1 FEQNLLNRERIKLSE
16 LNRGRNPM
24 LAQIIVLN
32 FPSYKHIEL
41 SILKLSHYKIKIY
54 KYHLRVL

>member
-1 FEQNLLNRERIKLSE
+1 MRKEGNDVFEQNLLYRERIKLSE

-32 FPSYKHIEL
+32 FPSYKHI
-41 SILKLSHYKIKIY
+41 
-54 KYHLRVL
+54 

>member
-1 FEQNLLNRERIKLSE
+1 MAITEKRKEGNDVFEQNYLNRGRIKLSE

-32 FPSYKHIEL
+32 FPSYK
-41 SILKLSHYKIKIY
+41 
-54 KYHLRVL
+54 